1 MSEPDPIDTYTG
13 YQLRFWF
20 LEIQPVIWRRLLL
33 RADNTLADLHYAIQ
47 ITCNW
52 SDDFL
57 HQFKIHGKN
66 MGVPRIYGISYS
78 EPADAVKLAD
88 LQLYKNERFLYEY
101 NFHVNWQI
109 EIRLEET
116 DTLTVD
122 RSYPL
127 CIGGKRAAPPEDCG
141 GPAHSNQLRAYF
153 SPFYIYHQLLDGY
166 EMYQRRDQLSEEEQ
180 YEFEVRQQEIS
191 RFSYWAKVDKFDR
204 RTANKRLKLYAAG
217 NDNWMSYE
225 EVSW

>member
-66 MGVPRIYGISYS
+66 MGVPRIYSISYS

-109 EIRLEET
+109 EIGLQ
-116 DTLTVD
+116 
-122 RSYPL
+122 S
-127 CIGGKRAAPPEDCG
+127 G
-141 GPAHSNQLRAYF
+141 
-153 SPFYIYHQLLDGY
+153 
-166 EMYQRRDQLSEEEQ
+166 
-180 YEFEVRQQEIS
+180 
-191 RFSYWAKVDKFDR
+191 
-204 RTANKRLKLYAAG
+204 
-217 NDNWMSYE
+217 
-225 EVSW
+225 